1 MSNKFSIVRNLDESR
16 LTKEIVRYINENE
29 DDPYIFMNK
38 ETISDLEYCASQLGS
53 YEKFDSYENEMKSGV
68 IAMYRGFKIYENN
81 DLKYGEVELR

>member
-16 LTKEIVRYINENE
+16 LTKEIVRYVNENE

-53 YEKFDSYENEMKSGV
+53 YEKFDSYENKMKSGV

>member
-16 LTKEIVRYINENE
+16 LTKEIVKYINENE

-53 YEKFDSYENEMKSGV
+53 YEKFDSYENKMKSGV

>member
-16 LTKEIVRYINENE
+16 LTKEIVRYVNENE

-53 YEKFDSYENEMKSGV
+53 YEKFDSYENKMKSGV

-81 DLKYGEVELR
+81 DLKYREVELR

>member
-1 MSNKFSIVRNLDESR
+1 
-16 LTKEIVRYINENE
+16 
-29 DDPYIFMNK
+29 MNK

-53 YEKFDSYENEMKSGV
+53 YEKFDSYENKMKSGV

>member
-53 YEKFDSYENEMKSGV
+53 YEKFDSYENKMKSGV